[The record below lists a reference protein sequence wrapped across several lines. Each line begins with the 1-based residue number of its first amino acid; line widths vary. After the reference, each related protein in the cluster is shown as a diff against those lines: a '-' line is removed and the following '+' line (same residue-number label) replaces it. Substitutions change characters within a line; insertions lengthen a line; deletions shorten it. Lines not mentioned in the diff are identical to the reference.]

1 MSDFGDWE
9 EADSVDTDEMDL
21 DAVGRIFRRLLQQR
35 FEEGHRREA
44 LLGVVLI
51 ALIARLKREGVI

>member
-1 MSDFGDWE
+1 MSGFGDWE
-9 EADSVDTDEMDL
+9 EADSIDTDEIDL
-21 DAVGRIFRRLLQQR
+21 DAVARVFRRLLQQR

-44 LLGVVLI
+44 LIGLVVI